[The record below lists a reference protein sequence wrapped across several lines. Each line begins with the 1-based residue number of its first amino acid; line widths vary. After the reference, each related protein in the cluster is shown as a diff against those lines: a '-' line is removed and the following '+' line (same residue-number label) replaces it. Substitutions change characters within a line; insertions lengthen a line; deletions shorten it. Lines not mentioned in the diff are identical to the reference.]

1 MKLPEEK
8 QKELEESGKPKS
20 TPVPG
25 GRALGRLRQFEKE
38 RGLDKTNPV
47 ERPGSAGKRYSKAG
61 DQESG
66 KSRKGVGERSERKE
80 KTSSCTLAAGARGQ
94 GTGASSSLRAAAADS
109 RN

>member
-1 MKLPEEK
+1 MKLPDEK

-47 ERPGSAGKRYSKAG
+47 ERPTKKPAKGKPHKRSK
-61 DQESG
+61 
-66 KSRKGVGERSERKE
+66 R
-80 KTSSCTLAAGARGQ
+80 
-94 GTGASSSLRAAAADS
+94 
-109 RN
+109 